1 MVEHS
6 LGLPP
11 QPISV
16 RAQSMSEDE
25 CRQEMLRV
33 FLDAGEPLE
42 RAQEL
47 VEKMGPDDRGKG
59 KR

>member
-1 MVEHS
+1 
-6 LGLPP
+6 
-11 QPISV
+11 
-16 RAQSMSEDE
+16 MSEDE